1 MNKSNR
7 FARYAWFVLAIN
19 IFVILWGAVVRAT
32 GSGAGCG
39 SHWPNCNGE
48 IIPTAPQVE
57 TLIEFTHRL
66 TSGVALLLV
75 LGLLIWSWRAYPQK
89 HPVRLGAGLSAVFIL
104 IEALV
109 GAGLVLFELT
119 GQNDSSARAIVI
131 ALHLANT
138 FLLLGVITLTGWW
151 ASGGSEFS
159 RSENKQ
165 LLPWFLVGFLAVLVI
180 GMSGAV
186 TALGDTLFPAESLS
200 QGLQQDLSPTAHFL
214 IRLRVIHP
222 LIAVISGIYIVFLAI
237 WSSLKKDDPDVR
249 RYSLA
254 LMLLFGTQ
262 LAAGTVNLVLLAPI
276 WMQVVHL
283 LLADLTWI
291 ALVLL
296 AAAIFSKSPRYEI
309 SRR

>member
-1 MNKSNR
+1 MKKSNR
-7 FARYAWFVLAIN
+7 FARYTWLVLAIN

-39 SHWPNCNGE
+39 SHWPRCNGE
-48 IIPTAPQVE
+48 IIPTAPVVE

-66 TSGVALLLV
+66 TSGIALLLV
-75 LGLLIWSWRAYPQK
+75 LGLLIWAWRAYPQK
-89 HPVRLGAGLSAVFIL
+89 HPVRLGAVLSAVFIL

-119 GQNDSSARAIVI
+119 GQNDSTARAVVI

-138 FLLLGVITLTGWW
+138 FILLGVITLTGWW
-151 ASGGSEFS
+151 ASGGSQFN
-159 RSENKQ
+159 RSENKP
-165 LLPWFLVGFLAVLVI
+165 LLPWFLVGFLAVIVI

-200 QGLQQDLSPTAHFL
+200 QGVQQDLSPTAHFL

-222 LIAVISGIYIVFLAI
+222 LIAVISGVYIFFLAI
-237 WSSLKKDDPDVR
+237 WSSLKKDDPGVR

-254 LMLLFGTQ
+254 LMLLFGIQ
-262 LAAGTVNLVLLAPI
+262 LAAGTLNLVLLAPI

-291 ALVLL
+291 ALALL
-296 AAAIFSKSPRYEI
+296 AAATFSKSPSQEI
-309 SRR
+309 SRL